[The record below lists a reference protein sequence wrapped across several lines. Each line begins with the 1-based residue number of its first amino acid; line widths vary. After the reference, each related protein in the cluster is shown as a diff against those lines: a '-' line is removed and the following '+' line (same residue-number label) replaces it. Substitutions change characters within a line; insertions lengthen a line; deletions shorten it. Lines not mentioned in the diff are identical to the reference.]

1 MAERKVLIIV
11 EGEKKDFRLMKQ
23 LFDLYLPDEY
33 REIISYGTNLYELY
47 GQMEK
52 ESTDWDDLDFL
63 QVLKMHER
71 NHERKR
77 IFDISYTDIVLVFD
91 FDPQDKLYNAEKL
104 YKLMEYFSESTEHGR
119 LYLNYPM
126 VESFC
131 HIRSFPDPG
140 YGDRQ
145 VRMEELEQGKY
156 KARVDRESC
165 LTDIRKYD
173 KGHMSEVIYMNLEKL
188 RQRFFEDN
196 LSDDLY
202 TPLRMTLRKQNQLL
216 AGSNWFYVLNTCVLF
231 VYEYNSSLLN

>member
-1 MAERKVLIIV
+1 MNPIHTGQGSTSSQVGSSGSAWESKRSIMPQIAIPSIAGVGRRTPVGGPPLSLADLGNLRERQHKP
-11 EGEKKDFRLMKQ
+11 GEASF
-23 LFDLYLPDEY
+23 YY
-33 REIISYGTNLYELY
+33 
-47 GQMEK
+47 
-52 ESTDWDDLDFL
+52 
-63 QVLKMHER
+63 
-71 NHERKR
+71 
-77 IFDISYTDIVLVFD
+77 

-216 AGSNWFYVLNTCVLF
+216 AGSDWFYVLNTCVLF
-231 VYEYNSSLLN
+231 VYEYNSSLLK